1 MEDYRQR
8 RDATMRPL
16 FEQTLWS
23 ASARDDSPRDLDT
36 LRAVLLNQH
45 DARKLIRGLPALLD
59 QMLEPMD
66 WFRHAFIATKFD
78 AEVEAPAP

>member
-8 RDATMRPL
+8 RDATMPPL

-23 ASARDDSPRDLDT
+23 APARDDSPRDLDT

-45 DARKLIRGLPALLD
+45 DARKLIRGLPALLGET
-59 QMLEPMD
+59 LEPMD
-66 WFRHAFIATKFD
+66 RFRHAFIATQFG
-78 AEVEAPAP
+78 AEVETPAP